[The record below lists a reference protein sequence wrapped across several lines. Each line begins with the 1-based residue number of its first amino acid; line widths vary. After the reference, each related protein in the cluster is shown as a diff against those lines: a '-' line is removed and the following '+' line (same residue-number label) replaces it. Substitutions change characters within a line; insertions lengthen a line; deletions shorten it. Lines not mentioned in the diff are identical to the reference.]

1 MTLERLKNLR
11 VIDGRGCWLEV
22 QRDRYPQGSPKWQ
35 EISAQLEADRKER
48 DAVHLWIESIP
59 RDRTANIIIL
69 RYVKNLRWDEI
80 ARLIGGISA
89 SGVKMDVMRYIRAA
103 EKQEEEIRQAAF
115 LDLLAG
121 HGVKKEN
128 DAGQRERKVNQPV

>member
-11 VIDGRGCWLEV
+11 VIDGRDCWLEV
-22 QRDRYPQGSPKWQ
+22 QRDRYPQGSPKWE
-35 EISAQLEADRKER
+35 EISAQLESDRKER
-48 DAVHLWIESIP
+48 DAVYQWIESIP
-59 RDRTANIIIL
+59 RDRTANIVVL
-69 RYVKNLRWDEI
+69 RFVKNLRWDEI

-103 EKQEEEIRQAAF
+103 EKVEEKIREAAF

-121 HGVKKEN
+121 CGVKVEN
-128 DAGQRERKVNQPV
+128 DAEQRKRKVI